1 VIDADLLEIL
11 ACPQTRQPLRLAEAG
26 ELTALNERLQKGE
39 VQNVGGDTVAEVVEG
54 GLVREDGAILYPIRD
69 GIPVLLVH
77 EGIAL

>member
-26 ELTALNERLQKGE
+26 ELAALNECLQKGE

>member
-1 VIDADLLEIL
+1 MIDADLLEIL

-54 GLVREDGAILYPIRD
+54 GLVREDGVILYPIRD

>member
-1 VIDADLLEIL
+1 MIDTDLLDIL
-11 ACPQTRQPLRLAEAG
+11 ACPQTRQPLRLAEQA
-26 ELTALNERLQKGE
+26 ELEALNARLAGGT

-54 GLVREDGAILYPIRD
+54 GLVREDGKILYPIRD

>member
-1 VIDADLLEIL
+1 MIDADLLEIL